1 VTPVSKFLVI
11 IAVAKETVKF
21 TYIAEEGKAQTRQCK
36 LPVTVVTV
44 VYSVQSS
51 DVIQDRSRNTIKI

>member
-1 VTPVSKFLVI
+1 VTPVSKLFVI

-21 TYIAEEGKAQTRQCK
+21 THTAEEGKAHTRQCK
-36 LPVTVVTV
+36 LPVTV

-51 DVIQDRSRNTIKI
+51 DVIQDRSRNTVQI

>member
-21 TYIAEEGKAQTRQCK
+21 THTAEEGKAQTRQCK
-36 LPVTVVTV
+36 LSVTVVTV

-51 DVIQDRSRNTIKI
+51 DVIQDRSRNTLKI